1 MTTSAEVLL
10 VEDDALVR
18 FALAEAL
25 ADVGVATM
33 EAGHSIEALSA
44 LDTTPDIRVV
54 VTDIDIPGS
63 INGLGLV
70 RALGEGRPYLR
81 VIIISGQPVP
91 KEIALP
97 DEITFFQKQFAFERL
112 IDVVRGFLHS

>member
-1 MTTSAEVLL
+1 MTANAHVLL

-18 FALAEAL
+18 FALGKAL
-25 ADVGVATM
+25 AEVGVGTI
-33 EAGHSIEALSA
+33 EAGNSIEALSV
-44 LDTTPDIRVV
+44 LDTTDDIRVV
-54 VTDIDIPGS
+54 VTDIDMSGS

-81 VIIISGQPVP
+81 VIIISGQPLP
-91 KEIALP
+91 MEFTLP
-97 DEITFFQKQFAFERL
+97 DDITFFQKPFAFDRL